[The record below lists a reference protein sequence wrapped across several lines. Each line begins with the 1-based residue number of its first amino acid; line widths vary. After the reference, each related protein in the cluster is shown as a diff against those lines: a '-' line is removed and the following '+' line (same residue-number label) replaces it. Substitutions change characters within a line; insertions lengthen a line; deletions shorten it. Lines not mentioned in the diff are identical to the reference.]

1 VTGEMVAYFN
11 SMKRQM
17 FFQCPEGF
25 AHITKWLQFL
35 DGGLT
40 LIDKIKLNYLFIC
53 WAGLL
58 TVLVSCR
65 LRLVFKLF
73 RAVGLNRLEMKHF
86 QSN

>member
-35 DGGLT
+35 DGGLS
-40 LIDKIKLNYLFIC
+40 LIDKIKLFIYLLGRFID
-53 WAGLL
+53 G
-58 TVLVSCR
+58 S
-65 LRLVFKLF
+65 
-73 RAVGLNRLEMKHF
+73 G
-86 QSN
+86 

>member
-35 DGGLT
+35 DGGLS
-40 LIDKIKLNYLFIC
+40 LIDKIKLN
-53 WAGLL
+53 
-58 TVLVSCR
+58 
-65 LRLVFKLF
+65 
-73 RAVGLNRLEMKHF
+73 
-86 QSN
+86 